1 MSQRPYIHLVGN
13 LSGWPKGTVPTPRIL
28 RNFDQFSSE
37 LVNGEEGGTYAP
49 TSPIV
54 VGNARPGSIGE
65 ADISFISA
73 ACLLDGD
80 VETVKGNDTGDAAY
94 EPGLIL
100 NPGAYPDLQSA
111 HSRIVVV
118 HFGFCVESGVQ
129 NSGPAYCHDIDPV
142 TLGAR
147 TINPG
152 YDLVSGPP
160 VLTVPLPF
168 NARHRSATI
177 NQVDFR
183 FALAGQR
190 SAIPGNK
197 PKFRIARATSG
208 AIQTMHTAVGDY
220 DASGWLTDPAATVA
234 TYVNANK
241 TRTVSYVPNQ
251 NNTDIDP
258 ATYAYFVQITTEAL
272 TVGGGDVWL
281 SATVSLSNILN
292 MKQE

>member
-1 MSQRPYIHLVGN
+1 MRQPYIHLAGN
-13 LSGWPKGTVPTPRIL
+13 LSGWPLGMVPTPRIL
-28 RNFDQFSSE
+28 RRFDQYSSE

-49 TSPIV
+49 ESPIV
-54 VGNARPGSIGE
+54 VGNARPGAVGQS
-65 ADISFISA
+65 DISFISS

-94 EPGLIL
+94 ESGLIL
-100 NPGAYPDLQSA
+100 NPGAYPDLQSS

-118 HFGFCVESGVQ
+118 HFAFCVESGVQ
-129 NSGPAYCHDIDPV
+129 NSGPTTTHDIDPV

-147 TINPG
+147 TVSPG

-160 VLTVPLPF
+160 VLTVALPF
-168 NARHRSATI
+168 NARHRSANI
-177 NQVDFR
+177 FQVDFR

-197 PKFRIARATSG
+197 PKFRIARASSS
-208 AIQTMHTAVGDY
+208 AIQTMHTAAGGY
-220 DASGWLTDPAATVA
+220 DANGWLTDPAATVA

-251 NNTDIDP
+251 NHLDIDP
-258 ATYAYFVQITTEAL
+258 SLWAYFVQIQTEDL
-272 TVGGGDVWL
+272 TVGNGDVWL
-281 SATVSLSNILN
+281 SAAVTLTNILN